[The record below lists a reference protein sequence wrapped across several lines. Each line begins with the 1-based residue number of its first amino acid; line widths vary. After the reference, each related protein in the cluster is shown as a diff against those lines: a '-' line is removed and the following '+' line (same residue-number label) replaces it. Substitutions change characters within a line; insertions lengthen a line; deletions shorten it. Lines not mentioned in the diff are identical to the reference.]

1 VRRVGTRVEP
11 RPDPGRQSMRI
22 VGAFRSPGAR
32 PVRDPAV
39 ARTDGS
45 ERAAVNVARALER
58 AARYF
63 PDKPEGQ

>member
-1 VRRVGTRVEP
+1 
-11 RPDPGRQSMRI
+11 MRI